1 MKEPPP
7 SRRFEPRWPAALG
20 IILVVVLQSLLSARI
35 RLFPIWAPY
44 ILVVMV
50 LVPMAGVEL
59 SRGRVLWL
67 RVERVTTLLFI
78 GLTGL
83 GTVAGLANIIH
94 AIISGSTQI
103 SGNQLL
109 ASAISQWVTNVLV
122 FSLLYWHIDRG
133 SPEARLLAAGRRPD
147 WLFPQQEA
155 PAEDVPP
162 DWRPGY
168 IDYLFLSF
176 STATAF
182 STTDTMP
189 MTSRAKMLMMLE
201 AVISLV
207 TITAVA
213 ARAINIL
220 GG

>member
-1 MKEPPP
+1 MNEPSP

-20 IILVVVLQSLLSARI
+20 IILVVILMSLLSARV
-35 RLFPIWAPY
+35 RLFPSWVPY
-44 ILVVMV
+44 LLVAVA
-50 LVPMAGVEL
+50 LIPMAAVEL
-59 SRGRVLWL
+59 TRGSATWL
-67 RVERVTTLLFI
+67 RVERVTTLLFV
-78 GLTGL
+78 GLTL
-83 GTVAGLANIIH
+83 LATIAGLTNIIH
-94 AIISGSTQI
+94 TIVSGSTQI
-103 SGNQLL
+103 SGTQLL
-109 ASAISQWVTNVLV
+109 ASAISQWVTNVLM
-122 FSLLYWHIDRG
+122 FSLLYWQIDRG
-133 SPEARLLAAGRRPD
+133 SPEARLLGGSRKPD
-147 WLFPQQEA
+147 WLFPQQEHLA
-155 PAEDVPP
+155 NDVAA
-162 DWRPGY
+162 DWRSGY
-168 IDYLFLSF
+168 IDYLYLSF